1 MRKYKILVLTNN
13 PTHAHGAVLKNTFGK
28 RPYAGVTQ
36 RVDELIL
43 KYDDAEIIIKR
54 YGGGSFHDMRGYRW
68 DEVWIDE
75 YVVGIANDK
84 EQESIINNVFYKT
97 RVYHGDYLTK
107 EFPHY
112 AQRQAIN
119 YFSKDDDGY
128 GN

>member
-36 RVDELIL
+36 RKYELVL
-43 KYDDAEIIIKR
+43 KYDDAEITIMR
-54 YGGGSFHDMRGYRW
+54 SSSGSFGGLRGVRV

-75 YVVGIANDK
+75 YVSELLSEEEKNDLRTILF
-84 EQESIINNVFYKT
+84 QATSSSY
-97 RVYHGDYLTK
+97 RVTDI
-107 EFPHY
+107 FPHY
-112 AQRQAIN
+112 ANRQAIN

-128 GN
+128 GR